1 MPDEINI
8 NGNGEPVASPRTFK
22 EYFFYKLDR
31 NVAILGIIGV
41 AMYSMYML
49 PPEASMQVVSGGMG
63 GLIVYI
69 GARGVK

>member
-49 PPEASMQVVSGGMG
+49 PPEASM
-63 GLIVYI
+63 
-69 GARGVK
+69 